1 MYIIRG
7 FLGSSAGKESIFN
20 AGDPGLTPGLG
31 NSPGGGHGNPLQCS
45 WMENPMDRGA
55 WHVVVFGVTKSWTE
69 LSN

>member
-31 NSPGGGHGNPLQCS
+31 NYPGGGHGNPLPCC
-45 WMENPMDRGA
+45 WTENPMDRGA